1 MTSITTAA
9 VFLAFALA
17 ILIFLLIGK
26 GPLKGSRYLN
36 FFRASCGVYVSGS
49 VLVLVFTL
57 LMKQLPVAFVVISNI
72 TILFVFLFT
81 VGLIFFMTRSIV
93 EASKKAE
100 NKIDDEKKD

>member
-1 MTSITTAA
+1 MTATITAIA
-9 VFLAFALA
+9 FLVFALA
-17 ILIFLLIGK
+17 ILTFLLIGK
-26 GPLKGSRYLN
+26 GPLKGSKYLS

-57 LMKQLPVAFVVISNI
+57 IMKQLPVVFVVISNI

-100 NKIDDEKKD
+100 NKIEDEKKD

>member
-1 MTSITTAA
+1 MTSIITAA

-49 VLVLVFTL
+49 VLVLVFTI

>member
-1 MTSITTAA
+1 MTSIITAA

>member
-1 MTSITTAA
+1 MTSIITAI

-17 ILIFLLIGK
+17 ILIFLIIGK
-26 GPLKGSRYLN
+26 GPLSGSKYLN

-49 VLVLVFTL
+49 ALVLVFTL
-57 LMKQLPVAFVVISNI
+57 IMKQLPVVFVVISNI

-93 EASKKAE
+93 EGSKKTE
-100 NKIDDEKKD
+100 KKIDDEKKE